1 MIYQIWKLLHIIA
14 VIVFLGNIIVSRYK
28 KNNAEKSKDKI
39 KLNDTFKNISS
50 LDRVLTMPSVTGII
64 IFGLGTAMQGDYS
77 LIETSWIFWSIILLI
92 ISAYAFMSKLIPIQ
106 RQIIKTLN
114 ADNFSWEEY
123 SSLSKKWN
131 LWDSV
136 AIITPYLAVV
146 LMVLKNAI

>member
-1 MIYQIWKLLHIIA
+1 MIYQIWKLLHILA
-14 VIVFLGNIIVSRYK
+14 VIVFLGNITVSRFK

-39 KLNDTFKNISS
+39 KLSDTFKNI
-50 LDRVLTMPSVTGII
+50 LNFDRILTMPASTGVV

-77 LIETSWIFWSIILLI
+77 LIETSWIFWSIILVI
-92 ISAYAFMSKLIPIQ
+92 ISTYAFMSKLIPIQ

-114 ADNFSWEEY
+114 ADDFSWDDY
-123 SSLSKKWN
+123 NSLSKKWN
-131 LWDSV
+131 LWDSI

>member
-14 VIVFLGNIIVSRYK
+14 VIVFFGNITISRFK

-39 KLNDTFKNISS
+39 KLSDTFKNI
-50 LDRVLTMPSVTGII
+50 LNFDRILTMPSATGVV
-64 IFGLGTAMQGDYS
+64 IFGLGTAMQGNYS

-92 ISAYAFMSKLIPIQ
+92 ISAYAFMSKIIPIQ

-114 ADNFSWEEY
+114 ADNFSWDDY
-123 SSLSKKWN
+123 NSLSKKWN
-131 LWDSV
+131 LWDSI

-146 LMVLKNAI
+146 LMVLKSAI